1 MACNTKITEN
11 ILFDACNDAPKKG
24 LSGSK
29 GVIVNYDD
37 IDFTSTTS
45 SGATVTALT
54 LKSGTSGF
62 QVSWYKQ
69 LGSYAGEYAKN
80 DEAID
85 GFTNSFLTRLATSSA
100 ANAERAN
107 ELKSGKFVMIVE
119 TEYKGASNLDA
130 YKVIGFQSG
139 LELSEMTTSSNEN
152 SASTL
157 FTLASPTD
165 SFEQYP
171 YMILNEGSYSA
182 TTASYASLFLEA

>member
-1 MACNTKITEN
+1 MACNSKITQN

-29 GVIVNYDD
+29 GVIINYDD

-45 SGATVTALT
+45 SGSTVTTLT
-54 LKSGTSGF
+54 LKNGTSGF
-62 QVSWYKQ
+62 SVAWYKQ
-69 LGSYAGEYAKN
+69 LGSYAGEFAKN

-85 GFTNSFLTRLATSSA
+85 GFTNSFLTRLGTSSA
-100 ANAERAN
+100 ENAERAN
-107 ELKSGKFVMIVE
+107 ELKSGKFIMVVE

-130 YKVIGFQSG
+130 YKVIGFQAG

-152 SASTL
+152 SGSIL

-165 SFEQYP
+165 TFEQYP
-171 YMILNEGSYSA
+171 FMVLNEGSFSA
-182 TTASYASLFLEA
+182 TTASYAALFAEV